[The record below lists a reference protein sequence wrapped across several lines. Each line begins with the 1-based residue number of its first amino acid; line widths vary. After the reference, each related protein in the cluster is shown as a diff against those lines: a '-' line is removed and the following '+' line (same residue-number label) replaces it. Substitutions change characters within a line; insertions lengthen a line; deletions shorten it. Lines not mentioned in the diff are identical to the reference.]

1 MVMRFF
7 AMSKAPAV
15 STGYFSQATL
25 KKEFKTKGMRK
36 KSSLRMDVGWVRVS
50 LPMASNKDHDTHTPC
65 ILHHN

>member
-1 MVMRFF
+1 MRFF
-7 AMSKAPAV
+7 AVSKAPDV

-36 KSSLRMDVGWVRVS
+36 KFSLKTVVGWVLVS
-50 LPMASNKDHDTHTPC
+50 FPVVSNKDHDTLTPY